1 MKFAKYM
8 LILLA
13 LTMTQTAC
21 DEDFEK
27 INTNPN
33 AANEI
38 NPNFQFTWVQLRTS
52 GERYENWRAG
62 LIYSSMMVQ
71 HMAALC
77 GYWSG
82 DKYTYNAGYSSSLY
96 DRAYEQQVKDAQDLI
111 NTLESGKSGD
121 QTMLGMARIWR
132 VVIFHRLTD
141 LYGDIP
147 YSEAGKGFLEG
158 IDFPK
163 YDAQQDI
170 YDDMLNELEQAIGQ
184 IGSGGFDG
192 ADLLYG
198 GNADQWKRFGY
209 SMMLRLG
216 MRLSDVDPGS
226 AQSWVSK
233 AIAGGV
239 MNSSNDDA
247 FIEHTNGPEGINKNG
262 IGEVLDRINGSAG
275 EDCPRLSATLV
286 DWMLSTGDP
295 RLDVIG
301 ELPASGS
308 GVHNGLPNGL
318 DATTILDNPTG
329 TSLDD
334 FDRINPLIVK
344 VESPMFF
351 MTHAEVEFLQAEAA
365 LRGWG
370 GGDAAAHYAAGI
382 ESAMKLY
389 AKYNSSLAIEDAA
402 ISAYLSNNPLSA
414 NMNEAM
420 SQIGWQYWAATLLN
434 EYEAYANWRRTGY
447 PELVPVNYEG
457 NVTNGQIPSRLAY
470 PQGETTLNPNFG
482 EARTRQ
488 GLPDDYSSMLT
499 VPVWWDK

>member
-1 MKFAKYM
+1 MKFAKYIL
-8 LILLA
+8 LILA
-13 LTMTQTAC
+13 ISMTQVSC
-21 DEDFEK
+21 DEGFAEL
-27 INTNPN
+27 NTNPN

-52 GERYENWRAG
+52 GGRYENWRAS

-77 GYWSG
+77 GYWTG
-82 DKYTYNAGYSSSLY
+82 DKYTYNSGYASSLY
-96 DRAYEQQVKDAQDLI
+96 DRAYSEQVKDVQDLI
-111 NTLESGKSGD
+111 NTLEEGKAGD
-121 QTMLGMARIWR
+121 VTMLGMARIWR

-141 LYGDIP
+141 IYGDIP

-170 YDDMLNELEQAIGQ
+170 YNDMLKELEEAIGQ
-184 IGSGGFDG
+184 LGSGGFGG

-198 GNADQWKRFGY
+198 GDVDKWKRFGY

-216 MRLSDVDPGS
+216 MRMSEADAGA

-239 MNSSNDDA
+239 MNSSDDDA
-247 FIEHTNGPEGINKNG
+247 FIEHTNGPEGVNKNG
-262 IGEVLDRINGSAG
+262 IGEVLDKSNGFG
-275 EDCPRLSATLV
+275 DDCPRLSATLV

-295 RLDVIG
+295 RLDIIG
-301 ELPASGS
+301 QLPESGS

-329 TSLDD
+329 TSTAD
-334 FDRINPLIVK
+334 FDRINPLLVQ

-351 MTHAEVEFLQAEAA
+351 MTHAEAEFLQAEAA

-370 GGDAAAHYAAGI
+370 NGDAAAHYAAGI
-382 ESAMKLY
+382 ESAMNLY
-389 AKYNSSLAIEDAA
+389 TKYDGSLAIDATA
-402 ISAYLSNNPLSA
+402 ASDYLANNPLSGD
-414 NMNEAM
+414 MSEAM

-434 EYEAYANWRRTGY
+434 EYESFANWRRTGH
-447 PELVPVNYEG
+447 PELTPVNYEG
-457 NVTNGQIPSRLAY
+457 NVTGGQIPLRLSY
-470 PQGETTLNPNFG
+470 SQGETTNNPNFE
-482 EARTRQ
+482 EARSRQ
-488 GLPDDYSSMLT
+488 GLPTDYASMMT
-499 VPVWWDK
+499 